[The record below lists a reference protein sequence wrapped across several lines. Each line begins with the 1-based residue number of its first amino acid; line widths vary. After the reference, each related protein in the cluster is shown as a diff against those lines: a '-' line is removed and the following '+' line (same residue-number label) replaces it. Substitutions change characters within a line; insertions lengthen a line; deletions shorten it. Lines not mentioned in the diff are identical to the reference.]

1 MSFEWFVSFRYLIT
15 KRRQAFIPV
24 ITLISIF
31 GVAVGVMALITV
43 LAVMSGFEK
52 DLTDKILGTNSHIVI
67 YQQGEKGLQDYEKVL
82 DMIKDEKRIVSS
94 APFIYG
100 QSILQSK
107 TNTVGVII
115 RGVEEERPEI
125 VDSLGKNIKE
135 GKLNFG
141 EKGII
146 LGSELA
152 VKLGLSVGDK
162 LIAITKVIMTPM
174 GMMPQSNEFQVVGL
188 FETGMYEYDASLAY
202 VSLKSGQKLYG
213 LENNAVTG
221 IETRVSDFN
230 KAEKISEDLREK
242 LGYPYW
248 VRSWGDMNRN
258 FFSALRLEKIVM
270 IIIMTLCVLVAAF
283 NIISTLIMIVMEK
296 TKDIGVL
303 KSLGAS
309 SGNIRFIFI
318 RLGLII
324 GLTGTLLGTAA
335 GILLSKSLDNII
347 KFIEETFDIV
357 LIPADVYYLDK
368 LPTHLETGDVAFVS
382 IMAVCI
388 CVMAALYPAHQASKL
403 NPVEALR
410 YE

>member
-1 MSFEWFVSFRYLIT
+1 MSFEWFVSIRYLIT
-15 KRRQAFIPV
+15 KRRQAFIPI
-24 ITLISIF
+24 ITLISIL

-43 LAVMSGFEK
+43 LSVMSGFEK

-67 YQQGEKGLQDYEKVL
+67 YQHGDKGLQDYEKVL
-82 DMIKDEKRIVSS
+82 DLIKREKRITSS

-107 TNTVGVII
+107 TSTVGVII
-115 RGVEEERPEI
+115 RGVEQERPEI
-125 VDSLGKNIKE
+125 VNSVGKNIIE

-152 VKLGLSVGDK
+152 AKLGLSVGDK
-162 LIAITKVIMTPM
+162 LVAITKVIMTPM

-202 VSLKSGQKLYG
+202 ISLKSGQKLYG
-213 LENNAVTG
+213 MDIGAVTG

-230 KAEKISEDLREK
+230 KAEEISRDLQK
-242 LGYPYW
+242 SLGEPYW

-258 FFSALRLEKIVM
+258 FFSALKLEKIVM
-270 IIIMTLCVLVAAF
+270 IIIMTLCVLIAAF

-309 SGNIRFIFI
+309 SGSIRFIFI
-318 RLGLII
+318 MLGSII
-324 GLTGTLLGTAA
+324 GLVGTCLGAVS
-335 GILLSKSLDNII
+335 GIWLSNSLDRII
-347 KFIEETFDIV
+347 KFIENTFDITI
-357 LIPADVYYLDK
+357 IPADVYYLSK
-368 LPTHLETGDVAFVS
+368 LPTHLEMRDVLFVS
-382 IMAVCI
+382 IMAVFI
-388 CVMAALYPAHQASKL
+388 CTLATLYPAHQASKL